1 MALPKLSHPTFE
13 LEIPSTKQ
21 KIRYRPFLVKEE
33 KILLI
38 AQQSNDP
45 QDMIFAIKQVLQ
57 NCSIDSVDVDTLT
70 TFDIEYFFI
79 KLRSKSINNVV
90 NLRYRDLE
98 DDQIYEFEV
107 DLEKIEV
114 DYNPEHENTVQISD
128 NTLLVLK
135 YPRVSMLT
143 AVKSENETDFVF
155 AVLRQCLDKLIQGK
169 NDFTFEGETIEE
181 IDNFITSLDV
191 KSFNKIQS
199 FLDTM
204 PKIRHTINYTNS
216 LGNERKIVLENLEDF
231 FTLG

>member
-1 MALPKLSHPTFE
+1 MALPKLLHPTFE
-13 LEIPSTKQ
+13 IEIPSTKQ

-57 NCSIDSVDVDTLT
+57 NCAIDQLDVESLT

-79 KLRSKSINNVV
+79 KLRSKSINNIVT
-90 NLRYRDLE
+90 LRYKDLE
-98 DDQIYEFEV
+98 DEKVYDFEV
-107 DLEKIEV
+107 DLEEIEV
-114 DYNPEHENTVQISD
+114 EYNNDHENNVQINDS
-128 NTLLVLK
+128 TILVLK
-135 YPRVSMLT
+135 YPKVSMLS
-143 AVKSENETDFVF
+143 AIKSENNTDFVF
-155 AVLRQCLDKLIQGK
+155 AVLRQCLDKLLHGK
-169 NDFTFEGETIEE
+169 EE
-181 IDNFITSLDV
+181 FSFDNESDQDIDEFILSLDV
-191 KSFNKIQS
+191 KAFNKVQS

-204 PKIRHTINYTNS
+204 PKLRHTITYTNS

>member
-13 LEIPSTKQ
+13 LELPSTKQ

-57 NCSIDSVDVDTLT
+57 NCSIDPVDVDSLT

-90 NLRYRDLE
+90 TLRYRDLE
-98 DDQIYEFEV
+98 DDKVYDFEV
-107 DLEKIEV
+107 DLEELEV
-114 DYNPEHENTVQISD
+114 EYNPDHDMNVQVSD
-128 NTLLVLK
+128 NTLLLLK
-135 YPRVSMLT
+135 YPRVSMLS
-143 AVKSENETDFVF
+143 AVKSENDTDFVF
-155 AVLRQCLDKLIQGK
+155 AVLRQCLDKLIKGK
-169 NDFTFEGETIEE
+169 EEFSFDGETAEE
-181 IDNFITSLDV
+181 IDNFILSLDV

-204 PKIRHTINYTNS
+204 PKIRHTIEYTNS
-216 LGNERKIVLENLEDF
+216 LGNNRKIVLENLEDF

>member
-38 AQQSNDP
+38 AQQSTDP

-57 NCSIDSVDVDTLT
+57 NCSIDQVDVDSLT

-90 NLRYRDLE
+90 TLRYRDLE
-98 DDQIYEFEV
+98 DDKVYDFEV
-107 DLEKIEV
+107 DLELLEV
-114 DYNPEHENTVQISD
+114 SHNPDHEMTVQISD
-128 NTLLVLK
+128 NTLLILK
-135 YPRVSMLT
+135 YPRVSMLS
-143 AVKSENETDFVF
+143 AVKSDSDTDFVF
-155 AVLRQCLDKLIQGK
+155 AVLRQCLDKLIKGK
-169 NDFTFEGETIEE
+169 EEFGFDGETPEE
-181 IDNFITSLDV
+181 IDNFILSLDV

-204 PKIRHTINYTNS
+204 PKIRHTIEYTNS

>member
-13 LEIPSTKQ
+13 LELPSTKQ

-57 NCSIDSVDVDTLT
+57 NCSIDQVDVDSLT

-90 NLRYRDLE
+90 TLRYRDLE
-98 DDQIYEFEV
+98 DDNVYDFDV
-107 DLEKIEV
+107 DLEELEV
-114 DYNPEHENTVQISD
+114 EYNPDHDMNVQVSD

-135 YPRVSMLT
+135 YPRVSMLS
-143 AVKSENETDFVF
+143 AVKSENDTDFVF
-155 AVLRQCLDKLIQGK
+155 AVLRQCLDKLIKGK
-169 NDFTFEGETIEE
+169 EEFSFEGETAEE
-181 IDNFITSLDV
+181 IDDFILSLDV
-191 KSFNKIQS
+191 KSFNKIQT

-204 PKIRHTINYTNS
+204 PKIRHTIEYTNS
-216 LGNERKIVLENLEDF
+216 LGNVRKIVLENLEDF

>member
-90 NLRYRDLE
+90 TLRYRDLE

-169 NDFTFEGETIEE
+169 KDFTFEGETVEE